1 MSEWRSPLTRQGPG
15 RSQAKERIWRQ
26 RIERH
31 RRSKQTVRDFCAQAG
46 ISEPSFYAWRS
57 ELARRDSET
66 GQPARSKPK
75 APRRTAS
82 PTPRFLPVTIA
93 GSPGAGIALH
103 VEVVLPS
110 GLLIRVPAHDTAALR
125 MVIELTE
132 PRSC

>member
-26 RIERH
+26 RIERY

-75 APRRTAS
+75 AAS